1 MTCVKIAKLV
11 KLQWSSS
18 QHLKYMIRAMTELM
32 ITRMSN
38 QPAFDGA
45 MPYILR
51 GGLGGGEEADPEK
64 QLKSSI
70 PHNIL
75 QYLETLEP

>member
-1 MTCVKIAKLV
+1 
-11 KLQWSSS
+11 
-18 QHLKYMIRAMTELM
+18 MTELM
-32 ITRMSN
+32 ITRISK

-51 GGLGGGEEADPEK
+51 DGAGGGEEADPEK

-70 PHNIL
+70 SHNIWK
-75 QYLETLEP
+75 YLETLEP

>member
-1 MTCVKIAKLV
+1 
-11 KLQWSSS
+11 
-18 QHLKYMIRAMTELM
+18 MTELM
-32 ITRMSN
+32 ITRISK

-51 GGLGGGEEADPEK
+51 GGVEGGLEADPGK

-75 QYLETLEP
+75 EYLETLKP

>member
-1 MTCVKIAKLV
+1 MELQPALKIYDKGNA
-11 KLQWSSS
+11 
-18 QHLKYMIRAMTELM
+18 ELM
-32 ITRMSN
+32 ITRLSK

-51 GGLGGGEEADPEK
+51 GGVGGGEEADPGK

-75 QYLETLEP
+75 QYLERLEP